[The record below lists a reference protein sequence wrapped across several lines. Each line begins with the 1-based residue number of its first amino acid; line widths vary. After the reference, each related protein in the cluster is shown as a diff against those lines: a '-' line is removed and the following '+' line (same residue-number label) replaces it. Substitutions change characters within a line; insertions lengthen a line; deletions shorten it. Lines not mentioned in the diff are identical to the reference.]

1 NFHSAYSASKAALEA
16 FSESLAQEIRPY
28 SINVAIVQP
37 GVIETPIL
45 FKRKPVP
52 QKTNYPDIKRIKA
65 FFSASIQ
72 NHVPP
77 TVVAEV
83 ILEIIENNPS
93 QLRFPAGP
101 DAVPLL
107 SWRSSLSDQEWV
119 DSVG

>member
-1 NFHSAYSASKAALEA
+1 AVEETSMDEYKRIMETNFFGSIRCIKAVLPGMRERKNGTIINISSVAGKISSSFHSAYSASKAALEA

-65 FFSASIQ
+65 FF
-72 NHVPP
+72 
-77 TVVAEV
+77 
-83 ILEIIENNPS
+83 
-93 QLRFPAGP
+93 
-101 DAVPLL
+101 
-107 SWRSSLSDQEWV
+107 
-119 DSVG
+119 